1 MSKITIL
8 IAPRTRP
15 LLPVPA
21 RDRLALAVVEAA
33 PGLVLSFL
41 RVLVVLRVHVVV
53 EERAGGCFAVAVAV
67 HDAVAEGRGADI
79 GVGGLA
85 AVGGCGAVEAG
96 VGVGVGGGAEGRRV
110 GGVGA
115 PVGAGSLLVG
125 GLALPLGGFVG
136 DEG

>member
-1 MSKITIL
+1 
-8 IAPRTRP
+8 
-15 LLPVPA
+15 
-21 RDRLALAVVEAA
+21 
-33 PGLVLSFL
+33 
-41 RVLVVLRVHVVV
+41 VLVVLRVHVVV

-85 AVGGCGAVEAG
+85 AVRGCGAVEAGVG

-110 GGVGA
+110 RGVGA